1 MSRQRLD
8 MLDMV
13 RKMFML
19 NQRKTQA
26 TARIKKLRQAI
37 NRHRYLYHVL
47 DREEI
52 SAAALDSLKKELAEL
67 EAAHPELVTPDSP
80 TQRVAGEP
88 LPEFKKITHRVPQ
101 WSFND
106 AFTPE
111 AMREFDAR
119 VKKIL
124 RATLGASLRVALGY
138 TAELKIDGFK
148 IVLTY
153 ERGVLKTAATRGNGR
168 VGEDVTAN
176 VRTIESVP
184 LRLTENVSVVVEGE
198 IWMSKKELVR
208 INVERRGRGE
218 PVFANTRNAAA
229 GTIRQL
235 DPKVVAARRLD
246 SFIYDIA
253 WLSQGETL
261 AGSKVSPLV
270 LPLTQLEE
278 LQFLQTLGFKVN
290 RHFRHCRNIDE
301 VIAFWQEWQGK
312 RNRED
317 YGVDGVA
324 VKVNERAFQE
334 QLGYTGKAPRFA
346 IAFKFPAEEATT
358 VLEDIVLQVG
368 RTGVITPVARLR
380 PVNLA
385 GSTVSRATL
394 HNEDE
399 IKRLDARI
407 GDTVVIRKAGD
418 IIPEIVG
425 VVKEL
430 RPDSAKPFVFPQM
443 LAACGGPI
451 ERLPGQVAY
460 RCVNK
465 NSFAQLKRRFYHF
478 ASKIAFDIDG
488 LGRKMIDLLLDHKL
502 IDSYPDIFTLAY
514 GDLINLPRLAEKSA
528 NNLLG
533 AIERARTVALPRL
546 LVALSIDGVG
556 EETAAFLARH
566 FRQLAKIQAARRAD
580 LETVSGIGPVVAGSI
595 FKWFRE
601 RENQLMLGRLLR
613 QIKIQ
618 PVKIVPAAGPL
629 LNQTFVFTGALSL
642 PRAVAAAR
650 LKSLGARV
658 AKAVSR
664 ATNFVV
670 VGAKPGEK
678 ISEAKSLGVRVISET
693 EFRKIVGL

>member
-1 MSRQRLD
+1 MAK
-8 MLDMV
+8 V
-13 RKMFML
+13 E
-19 NQRKTQA
+19 NQQFDF
-26 TARIKKLRQAI
+26 ARRVVKLREAI
-37 NRHRYLYHVL
+37 DHHRYLYHVL

-67 EAAHPELVTPDSP
+67 EAAHPELVTSDSP
-80 TQRVAGEP
+80 TQRVAGKP

-119 VKKIL
+119 VKKVL
-124 RATLGASLRVALGY
+124 VPARTVLKDAPRTVLAGPTYV
-138 TAELKIDGFK
+138 AELKIDGFK
-148 IVLTY
+148 IVLAY
-153 ERGVLKTAATRGNGR
+153 ENGMLQTAATRGNGR

-176 VRTIESVP
+176 VRTVESVP
-184 LRLTENVSVVVEGE
+184 LRLTENVSAVVEGE

-208 INVERRGRGE
+208 INVERRATGE
-218 PVFANTRNAAA
+218 PLFANPRNAAA

-235 DPKVVAARRLD
+235 DPKIVAARRLD
-246 SFIYDIA
+246 SFIYD
-253 WLSQGETL
+253 L
-261 AGSKVSPLV
+261 AAADFPL
-270 LPLTQLEE
+270 PPTQIEE
-278 LQFLQTLGFKVN
+278 LAKLRALGFKVN

-301 VIAFWQEWQGK
+301 VITFWQEWQVK
-312 RNRED
+312 REVED
-317 YGVDGVA
+317 YGIDGVA

-346 IAFKFPAEEATT
+346 IAFKFPAEEVTT

-368 RTGVITPVARLR
+368 RTGVITPVARLA
-380 PVNLA
+380 PVALA
-385 GSTVSRATL
+385 GTAVSRATL

-407 GDTVVIRKAGD
+407 GDTVIVRKAGD
-418 IIPEIVG
+418 IIPDIVG

-430 RPDSAKPFVFPQM
+430 RPGRAEPFVFPKI

-451 ERLPGQVAY
+451 KRIPGQAAY

-465 NSFAQLKRRFYHF
+465 NSFAQLRRRFYHF
-478 ASKIAFDIDG
+478 VSKIAFDIDG

-502 IDSYPDIFTLAY
+502 IVSYPDIFTLTY
-514 GDLINLPRLAEKSA
+514 GDLINLPRLADKSVK
-528 NNLLG
+528 NLLE
-533 AIERARTVALPRL
+533 AIGWARRVTLPRL

-556 EETAAFLARH
+556 EETAALLT
-566 FRQLAKIQAARRAD
+566 RQLRRLEKIQTARRAD
-580 LETVSGIGPVVAGSI
+580 LEVISGIGPVVAESI
-595 FKWFRE
+595 FKWFRD
-601 RENQLMLGRLLR
+601 RENQLMLERLLR

-618 PVKIVPAAGPL
+618 PVKIVAAAGPL
-629 LNQTFVFTGALSL
+629 LNQAFVFTGVLSL

-658 AKAVSR
+658 AAVVSR
-664 ATNFVV
+664 ATNFLV
-670 VGAKPGEK
+670 VGARPGGK
-678 ISEAKSLGVRVISET
+678 ISRAKSLGVRVINEA
-693 EFRKIVGL
+693 EFRKMVGL